1 MKHPSSTPDLAVAE
15 TAELYA
21 IALASGISHR
31 EALLRLAR
39 RIEHRAARDFV
50 DLTERMRQ
58 GESLEGTLDE
68 FQRVGSSARL
78 QDFGQ
83 NVALSIRLGTPVE
96 VSMSRLAKQIRK
108 QWLVEYQLI
117 AKAAETR
124 MLLPQV
130 AITLPLTILFALYP
144 SLRMLGG
151 SFA

>member
-15 TAELYA
+15 IAELYA

-50 DLTERMRQ
+50 DLIERMRQ
-58 GESLEGTLDE
+58 GESLESTLDE

-108 QWLVEYQLI
+108 KWLVEYQLI